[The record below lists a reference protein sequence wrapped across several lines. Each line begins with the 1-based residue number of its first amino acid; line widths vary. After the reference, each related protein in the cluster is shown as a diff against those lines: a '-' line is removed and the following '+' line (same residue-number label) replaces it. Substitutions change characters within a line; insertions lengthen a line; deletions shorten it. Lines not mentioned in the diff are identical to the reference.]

1 MGAPVKSCSSCT
13 VVQVTLSTSDPPAPG
28 ALLWVELVA
37 VAALW
42 WGLLGDAAVGTWL
55 REARAWLG
63 GAGSLEGVCVSA
75 ARAEGLGAWPVAWAV
90 RAATCALARE
100 ARASGRWP
108 AWRSLPFA
116 VSGYEHPAGL
126 AREVLFAA
134 AEVGGVEAS
143 EVERVWRELAAG
155 EVVRVRVVEVRHRA
169 RRGRR

>member
-1 MGAPVKSCSSCT
+1 MKSCSSCT

-42 WGLLGDAAVGTWL
+42 WGLLGDAAVATWL
-55 REARAWLG
+55 REARAWLA

-90 RAATCALARE
+90 RAGTCALARE
-100 ARASGRWP
+100 ARAAGRWP
-108 AWRSLPFA
+108 AWRALPCA
-116 VSGYEHPAGL
+116 LSGFVHPAALGL
-126 AREVLFAA
+126 EVLHAA
-134 AEVGGVEAS
+134 AEVGGVDAA

-155 EVVRVRVVEVRHRA
+155 EVVRVRVVEVRRGA